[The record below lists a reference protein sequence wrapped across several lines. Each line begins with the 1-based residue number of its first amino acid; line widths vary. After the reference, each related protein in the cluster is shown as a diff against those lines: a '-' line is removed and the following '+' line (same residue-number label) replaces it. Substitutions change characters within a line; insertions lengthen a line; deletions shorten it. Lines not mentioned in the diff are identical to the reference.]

1 MSMVERKAERV
12 VRRRIGMLRDGR
24 PCYFGVGDPPVWT
37 SAASDWGGFLLEG
50 HTAPVPASIPRG
62 TTYFANPLVL
72 LYTGGQAV
80 LTYRIGSRTYQ
91 CGLAPGVV
99 RVLFGEYELTSLS
112 WSAPHAML
120 VVDVASTGL
129 SPGLLGDDDLPWGG
143 LGSHIATQD
152 PQVGRLVGTMKAEVE
167 AGCPAGR
174 LFAESLSASLA
185 AYLRGRFAKS
195 RRAPRSRLSRAEI
208 ARVIEYIDAN
218 LSANLA
224 LTELAGTVSLS
235 PHHFSSVFKNT
246 FGISPYQFV
255 IRRRVE
261 RAKVLLVARRTPI
274 AEIASAV
281 GFSSQ
286 SHFTTAFRK
295 ATGATP
301 RTYRD

>member
-1 MSMVERKAERV
+1 
-12 VRRRIGMLRDGR
+12 MLRDGR
-24 PCYFGVGDPPVWT
+24 PCHFGVGDPPVWS
-37 SAASDWGGFLLEG
+37 SAESNWGGFLLEA
-50 HTAPVPASIPRG
+50 HTAPVPASMPRG
-62 TTYFANPLVL
+62 TTYFAHPLVL

-80 LTYRIGSRTYQ
+80 LTYRIGNRTYE

-112 WSAPHAML
+112 WSAPHAMMA
-120 VVDVASTGL
+120 VDVAATGL
-129 SPGLLGDDDLPWGG
+129 SPGLLGDDAAPWGG
-143 LGSHIATQD
+143 LGSHISTRD
-152 PQVGRLVGTMKAEVE
+152 PQIGRLVGIMQAEVE

-174 LFAESLSASLA
+174 LFAESVSLSLA
-185 AYLRGRFAKS
+185 AYVRGRFAKS

-208 ARVIEYIDAN
+208 GRVIEYIDAN
-218 LSANLA
+218 LSANLT
-224 LTELAGTVSLS
+224 LSELAQTVSLS

-261 RAKVLLVARRTPI
+261 RAKMLLVARRTPI
-274 AEIASAV
+274 AEIAAAL

-295 ATGATP
+295 ATGTTP
-301 RTYRD
+301 RTYGN